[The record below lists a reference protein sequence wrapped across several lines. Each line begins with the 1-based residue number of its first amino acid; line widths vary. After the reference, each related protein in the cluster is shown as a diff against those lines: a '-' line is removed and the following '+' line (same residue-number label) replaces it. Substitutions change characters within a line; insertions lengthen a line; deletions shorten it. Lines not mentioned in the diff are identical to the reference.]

1 MRGRME
7 NNMTLHINNAVLH
20 QALQY
25 ADAKGV
31 NLSQIV
37 ETFLLNLVYA
47 NKKENLKNFPISDKV
62 KSLATRIRQDVQ
74 DVDWEKEKREYFA
87 QKYGL

>member
-1 MRGRME
+1 MD

-20 QALQY
+20 QAFQY

-37 ETFLLNLVYA
+37 ESFLLNLIHVE
-47 NKKENLKNFPISDKV
+47 KEEGLRNFPISDKV
-62 KSLATRIRQDVQ
+62 KSLSKRIRQEVQ
-74 DVDWEKEKREYFA
+74 DIDDEKEKEDYLM

>member
-1 MRGRME
+1 MDK
-7 NNMTLHINNAVLH
+7 NMTLHINNAVLH
-20 QALQY
+20 QAFQY

-37 ETFLLNLVYA
+37 ESFLLNLIHVE
-47 NKKENLKNFPISDKV
+47 KEENLRNIPISDKV
-62 KSLATRIRQDVQ
+62 KSLSKRIRQEVQ
-74 DVDWEKEKREYFA
+74 EIDEEKEKEDYLM

>member
-1 MRGRME
+1 ME
-7 NNMTLHINNAVLH
+7 NNTVLH
-20 QALQY
+20 QAFQY

-37 ETFLLNLVYA
+37 ESFLLNLVHLD
-47 NKKENLKNFPISDKV
+47 KEDNVKNFPISDKV
-62 KSLATRIRQDVQ
+62 KSLATRIRKDIQSVN
-74 DVDWEKEKREYFA
+74 WEKEKEDYLM

>member
-1 MRGRME
+1 MDK
-7 NNMTLHINNAVLH
+7 NMTLHINNAVLH
-20 QALQY
+20 QAFQY

-37 ETFLLNLVYA
+37 ESFLLNLIHVE
-47 NKKENLKNFPISDKV
+47 KEEYLRNFPISDKV
-62 KSLATRIRQDVQ
+62 KSLSKRIRQEVQ
-74 DVDWEKEKREYFA
+74 EIDEEKEKEDYLM